1 MAQSRDKDYVLGTH
15 DAELERLGL
24 QHQVWRA
31 SVISFWQRAG
41 LTRGKTVIDAGAGPG
56 FATTDLAEIVGREGR
71 VIAIERSE
79 RFLRFL
85 RDEAARRLLPQAET
99 IEGDLLEVAW
109 PQGVADFIWCRW
121 VLAFVADPSLVLT
134 RMARALKPGG
144 AVLIH
149 EYVDYS
155 SWSLL
160 PSLPEMDRFVE
171 LVVRTW
177 RSSGGEPDIARD
189 LPRLLPKAGLVLE
202 SAQAVQFAI
211 TARDFMWHW
220 PLSFI
225 DVNTAHHVELGNLS
239 AKEAKEMRA
248 AIHARLSEPG
258 ALMLTPSVLQTVA
271 RKPA

>member
-1 MAQSRDKDYVLGTH
+1 MTQSRDKDYVLGTH

-31 SVISFWQRAG
+31 NVLAFWHRAG

-71 VIAIERSE
+71 VIAIERSA
-79 RFLRFL
+79 RFLEFL
-85 RDEAARRLLPQAET
+85 RDEATRRLLPQVET
-99 IEGDLLEVAW
+99 IAGDLLEIAW
-109 PQGVADFIWCRW
+109 PQGVADFVWCRW
-121 VLAFVADPSLVLT
+121 VLAFVADPSLVLK

-149 EYVDYS
+149 EYCDYS

-177 RSSGGEPDIARD
+177 RSAGGEPDIARD
-189 LPRLLPKAGLVLE
+189 LPHLLPAAGLVLE
-202 SAQAVQFAI
+202 RAEAVQFAI
-211 TARDFMWHW
+211 TPQDFMWHW

-225 DVNTAHHVELGNLS
+225 DVNTARQVELGNLS
-239 AKEAKEMRA
+239 AKEAKEMRE
-248 AIHARLSEPG
+248 AIQARLSEPA